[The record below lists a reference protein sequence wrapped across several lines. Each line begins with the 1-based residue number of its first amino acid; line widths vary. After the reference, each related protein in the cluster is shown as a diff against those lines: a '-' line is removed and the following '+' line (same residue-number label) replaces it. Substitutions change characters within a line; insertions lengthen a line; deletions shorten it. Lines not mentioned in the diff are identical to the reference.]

1 MPTNRLTEEA
11 VVQGLWT
18 LLQAVVALGLPQA
31 QLEAGLGSMNLR
43 IARLEHR
50 PSMLTLDLQPLERSV
65 SSP

>member
-1 MPTNRLTEEA
+1 MPSNRLTEEA

-18 LLQAVVALGLPQA
+18 LLRAVVALGLPQA

-43 IARLEHR
+43 ITRLEHR